1 MSTLSQPAPKRK
13 RRMLLIIG
21 AVFSV
26 LLLISGGAAYWI
38 YSTGL
43 KTNVSSSLSVA
54 LHKPEQAEMQVGIHQ
69 VANQYMNALLAHD
82 YAKMWSLL
90 QPQIQ
95 QKWGDEGTFA
105 TFWEKR
111 FQAYNLQRFTLAQGS
126 KLASWTDPE
135 NMQSYQNVQQIQVSL
150 QLQPKDPAK
159 VPQVAEALQPSKIYQ
174 NLPFIAQQL
183 PAAKASNK
191 NIPWAVLAGGPA
203 DLEAPILPTMLPTL
217 NNVNVPI
224 LMYHHISNIVPTD
237 ILGHSLTV
245 NSKNF
250 VAQLDYLQKKHY
262 HTITFNQLFN
272 ALYYGAPLPRHPIIL
287 TFDDGYT
294 DSYTWALPALKKYG
308 FSGTFYI
315 ISGVI
320 GWHGYMSLKQLKSM
334 LANGMQIGSHTVHHV
349 DMGQLVNFNPGEAQK
364 ELVNSRATLEKDLG
378 KVIQQFCYPS
388 GEPFRH
394 GSLQTQ
400 KTIVAMLARDG
411 YIGATTDPGVT
422 GTIQSSDA
430 PFDLLRIRMDGRDPA
445 LIFTEQLP

>member
-1 MSTLSQPAPKRK
+1 MSTLSQPAPKHK
-13 RRMLLIIG
+13 RRILLIIG

-54 LHKPEQAEMQVGIHQ
+54 LHKPEQTGMQVGIHQ
-69 VANQYMNALLAHD
+69 LANQYMNALLAHD

-150 QLQPKDPAK
+150 QLQPKDTAK

-183 PAAKASNK
+183 PAAKASDK

-203 DLEAPILPTMLPTL
+203 DLEAPILPTMLPAL
-217 NNVNVPI
+217 KNVNVPI

-294 DSYTWALPALKKYG
+294 DSYTWALPALKQHG

-315 ISGVI
+315 
-320 GWHGYMSLKQLKSM
+320 
-334 LANGMQIGSHTVHHV
+334 
-349 DMGQLVNFNPGEAQK
+349 
-364 ELVNSRATLEKDLG
+364 
-378 KVIQQFCYPS
+378 
-388 GEPFRH
+388 
-394 GSLQTQ
+394 
-400 KTIVAMLARDG
+400 
-411 YIGATTDPGVT
+411 
-422 GTIQSSDA
+422 
-430 PFDLLRIRMDGRDPA
+430 
-445 LIFTEQLP
+445 